1 MKNNSKRPATAGNK
15 TKGVNRSFAKPPRE
29 CGALNFQKTKNE
41 AEKIDI
47 SKIIKSYGT
56 SSTGAKGLPEL
67 LAPAGSLEALKA
79 AIAGGADAVYFGGG
93 DFNARINAKNFTNEE
108 LKQAIDLLHS
118 CGKKAYITLNT
129 LVHDREIED
138 YLRFAEFV
146 YLAGADALIVADIGG
161 AQAIH
166 RHLPHLELH
175 ASTQMSGHNL
185 AQAQLLADNG
195 FSRMVVA
202 RETSRAN
209 LEYLVKNSPIEI
221 EMFTHGALCVC
232 HSGQC
237 LFSSLVGGR
246 SGNRGEC
253 AQPCRL
259 PYRDENGNESYPLSL
274 KDLSLASHITELID
288 MGVHSLK
295 IEGRMKSPEY
305 VFGVVRA
312 FRTLLDEGRNATPG
326 EISELAKI
334 FSRGGFTQGYY
345 ENKIDGRMLG
355 IRSDEQKRISRLS
368 LYSSERMDEPK
379 PKKIKISAYASVL
392 ADKPISLSLEC
403 GDVRVT
409 AHGQIPEKAISTPLS
424 AENIKKSLTKLGATR
439 FELCDYVAVTDDDII
454 VPVSALNALRRDAC
468 ELLEKALRENESA
481 RVGFEKYEPKNPEV
495 CHNVPQRAKI
505 SQFSAKMS
513 KNEQKT
519 ARFYSPEQITDDA
532 KNFFDIIYL
541 PLEKFSGECEG
552 VVLPP
557 VIFDSEM
564 PKVEKMLESAKKNGA
579 KYALVG
585 NLGALKLAKRHGFD
599 LHGDF
604 RFNVYNNETVA
615 ALSDLAIGSIIL
627 SPELTL
633 PQIRDISGDT
643 AAIVYGRIPLM
654 LLEKCVAKEVSSC
667 DTCASGRATLTDRKG
682 ISFPVLREWE
692 HRSVIYNSAP
702 TYMADRRAELDRAGV
717 KNCHF
722 IFSTE
727 SKNEVNEIIS
737 AYKNGK
743 SAQKDEKIRRI

>member
-1 MKNNSKRPATAGNK
+1 MKNNSKRPASFGASA
-15 TKGVNRSFAKPPRE
+15 KGKSRNFSKPPRE
-29 CGALNFQKTKNE
+29 SGALDLQKCKND

-47 SKIIKSYGT
+47 SKIIKSSGT
-56 SSTGAKGLPEL
+56 SSAGAKKLPEL
-67 LAPAGSLEALKA
+67 LAPAGSLESLKA
-79 AIAGGADAVYFGGG
+79 AISGGADAVYFGGG

-129 LVHDREIED
+129 LVHGREMED

-161 AQAIH
+161 AQVIR

-185 AQAQLLADNG
+185 AQARLLASHG

-202 RETSRAN
+202 RETSRADI
-209 LEYLVKNSPIEI
+209 EYLVKNSPIEI

-259 PYRDENGNESYPLSL
+259 PYRDENGNESYLLSL
-274 KDLSLASHITELID
+274 KDLSLASHIIELID

-312 FRTLLDEGRNATPG
+312 FRTLLDEGRNATVG
-326 EISELAKI
+326 EIAELAKI

-345 ENKIDGRMLG
+345 EKRIDSRMLG

-379 PKKIKISAYASVL
+379 PQKIKISAYASVL
-392 ADKPISLSLEC
+392 ADEPISLSLEC

-409 AHGQIPEKAISTPLS
+409 AYGQIPEAAKSTPLS

-439 FELCDYVAVTDDDII
+439 FELCDYVAVTDENII

-468 ELLEKALRENESA
+468 ELLEKALREKESA
-481 RVGFEKYEPKNPEV
+481 RVGFEKYEPKNPEE

-505 SQFSAKMS
+505 SQFSEKNR

-519 ARFYSPEQITDDA
+519 ARFYSPEQITEDA
-532 KNFFDIIYL
+532 REFFDIIYL
-541 PLEKFSGECEG
+541 SLEKFSGECEG

-564 PKVEKMLESAKKNGA
+564 PKVEKMLENAKKKGA

-585 NLGALKLAKRHGFD
+585 NLGALELAKGQGFII
-599 LHGDF
+599 HGDF

-615 ALSDLAIGSIIL
+615 ALSDLEVESVIL

-633 PQIRDISGDT
+633 PQMRDVKGDT

-667 DTCASGRATLTDRKG
+667 EACAAGRATLTDRKG

-717 KNCHF
+717 ENRHF

-727 SKNEVNEIIS
+727 SADEVNAIIS
-737 AYKNGK
+737 AYKSGK
-743 SAQKDEKIRRI
+743 SVPEGERIRRI